1 MSKQARIRL
10 IKYGAAAVF
19 VGIMAYIY
27 IAARDFASAAL
38 VEKYWIL
45 CDAFTIP
52 GILLIMFGSLVWVS
66 NMGALDGISYA
77 LAYLGRS
84 LVPGMGGRSDEKYA
98 DYVARKRENPI
109 RGYGFLFI
117 SGCITMAVALV
128 FMALFFSLS

>member
-27 IAARDFASAAL
+27 IAERDFAGAAL

-66 NMGALDGISYA
+66 NMGALDGIGYA

-84 LVPGMGGRSDEKYA
+84 LIPGMGGRTDEKYA
-98 DYVARKRENPI
+98 DYVERKREKPI
-109 RGYGFLFI
+109 RGYGFLLI